1 VKFVKSAGHHGV
13 IKNRNDP
20 RFWGLNVKEKVLC
33 GNCLESKKEK
43 MLPLRKVEFNRYRK
57 VGRLCLL

>member
-1 VKFVKSAGHHGV
+1 MRDIIGV

-33 GNCLESKKEK
+33 GNCLESKKEN
-43 MLPLRKVEFNRYRK
+43 MPPLRRAEFNRYRK
-57 VGRLCLL
+57 VGRL